1 MLLHVSTWAEKKAVA
16 FVKGKKTPPRYDSGH
31 D

>member
-1 MLLHVSTWAEKKAVA
+1 MLLHVSTWVAKKAVA
-16 FVKGKKTPPRYDSGH
+16 FVKGGKMPSRYDSGH